1 MLNEHVPL
9 QKGLR
14 LYIRKGLLSVEA
26 LNEHVPLQKG
36 LRLSDVKAVYPGHCA
51 SMSMFHYK
59 KD

>member
-1 MLNEHVPL
+1 MLACTEP
-9 QKGLR
+9 
-14 LYIRKGLLSVEA
+14 ITA

-36 LRLSDVKAVYPGHCA
+36 LRLASPLVEWARQPT